1 MADSDYSNLISNIFR
16 SRHILLNLLE
26 RQNYTTSDYSA
37 FNLNEIN
44 SMFKYS
50 QLDMLL
56 YKNGERP
63 QTEYGNIFVDTPEIA
78 PESSASSPP
87 MAPESPPMAP
97 ESPPMA
103 PESSASSPPM
113 APESPPMAPQSS
125 ASSPPMAPESPGIVE
140 SVVNAVSSAFSGGA
154 NKGTKVYVKY
164 HLDKA
169 IRDAYLRNIKEQIFE
184 IENILTKEDTLI
196 IIVKEEVNE
205 TIENLLKEIWEREGI
220 FIIIH
225 SIKRLLFNILE
236 HSYVP
241 PHRIL
246 NDEEDKAMRLKFNVM
261 NDSQLP
267 EISRFDPVAKAI
279 GIRPGQICEIDRP
292 SKTAIISKYYRIC
305 L

>member
-1 MADSDYSNLISNIFR
+1 MAESDYSNLISNIFR

-26 RQNYTTSDYSA
+26 RQNYVISDYSA
-37 FNLNEIN
+37 FNLNEVN

-63 QTEYGNIFVDTPEIA
+63 QDENGDIF
-78 PESSASSPP
+78 ASPMTSPQ
-87 MAPESPPMAP
+87 
-97 ESPPMA
+97 
-103 PESSASSPPM
+103 
-113 APESPPMAPQSS
+113 MAPQDSPQMAPGS
-125 ASSPPMAPESPGIVE
+125 PQMAPSSPQMAPQDSPQMAPGSPQMAPGSPQMAPESPGIVE
-140 SVVNAVSSAFSGGA
+140 SVVNAVSNAFSGGA

-169 IRDAYLRNIKEQIFE
+169 IRDAYLRNIKEQLFE
-184 IENILTKEDTLI
+184 VENILTKEDTLI

-236 HSYVP
+236 HTYVP

-246 NDEEDKAMRLKFNVM
+246 SDEEDKAMRLKFNVM

-279 GIRPGQICEIDRP
+279 GIRPGQICEIDRS

>member
-1 MADSDYSNLISNIFR
+1 MAESDYSNLISNIFR

-26 RQNYTTSDYSA
+26 RQNYVISDYSA
-37 FNLNEIN
+37 FNLNEVN

-63 QTEYGNIFVDTPEIA
+63 QDENGDIF
-78 PESSASSPP
+78 ASPMDSPQ
-87 MAPESPPMAP
+87 MAPGSPIMAP
-97 ESPPMA
+97 GSPTMA
-103 PESSASSPPM
+103 PG
-113 APESPPMAPQSS
+113 
-125 ASSPPMAPESPGIVE
+125 SPGIVE
-140 SVVNAVSSAFSGGA
+140 SVVNAVSNAFSGGA

-169 IRDAYLRNIKEQIFE
+169 IRDAYLRNIKEQLFE
-184 IENILTKEDTLI
+184 VENILTKEDTLI

-236 HSYVP
+236 HTYVP

-246 NDEEDKAMRLKFNVM
+246 SDEEDKAMRLKFNVM

-279 GIRPGQICEIDRP
+279 GIRPGQICEIDRS

>member
-26 RQNYTTSDYSA
+26 RQNYDIKDYSA
-37 FNLNEIN
+37 FNLNEVN

-56 YKNGERP
+56 YKNGEKP
-63 QTEYGNIFVDTPEIA
+63 QDEYGNIFALTSP
-78 PESSASSPP
+78 SSSPT
-87 MAPESPPMAP
+87 APESPPMAP
-97 ESPPMA
+97 EEP
-103 PESSASSPPM
+103 
-113 APESPPMAPQSS
+113 
-125 ASSPPMAPESPGIVE
+125 PGIVE
-140 SVVNAVSSAFSGGA
+140 SVVNAVSAAFTGGA
-154 NKGTKVYVKY
+154 NKGSKLYVKY

-169 IRDAYLRNIKEQIFE
+169 IRDAYLRNIKEQLFE
-184 IENILTKEDTLI
+184 VENILTKEDTLI
-196 IIVKEEVNE
+196 IIVKEEVND
-205 TIENLLKEIWEREGI
+205 TIENILKEIWEREGI

-246 NDEEDKAMRLKFNVM
+246 SDEEDKAMRLKFNVM

-279 GIRPGQICEIDRP
+279 GIRPGQICEIERP
-292 SKTAIISKYYRIC
+292 SKTAVISKYYRIC